1 MTGLDWS
8 VWMATKL
15 VIQASVRTHNGDFTQ
30 ISAQILSD
38 ASYDGVKG
46 LAVSVRPW
54 DHQLRQAILLTTH
67 DAVVDSAPL
76 PGFLHET
83 NELDTLGDD
92 QPETPCHLAGG

>member
-8 VWMATKL
+8 AWVATKL
-15 VIQASVRTHNGDFTQ
+15 VVTAALRTRSGDF
-30 ISAQILSD
+30 SKLAPQILSD

-54 DHQLRQAILLTTH
+54 DHQLRQAILLSTS
-67 DAVVDSAPL
+67 DAVVASAPL
-76 PGFLHET
+76 PGFLHAT

-92 QPETPCHLAGG
+92 QPETPCHLGGG